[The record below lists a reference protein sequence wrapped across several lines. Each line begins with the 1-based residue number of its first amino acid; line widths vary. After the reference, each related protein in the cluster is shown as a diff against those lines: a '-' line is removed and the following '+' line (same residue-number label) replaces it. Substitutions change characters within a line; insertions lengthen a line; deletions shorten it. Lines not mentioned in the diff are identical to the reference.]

1 MDKDLPSLK
10 KIKDFRDLAREVI
23 DDPSRPK
30 VGAILDKRTTQEERD
45 LDDKI
50 RKMQRENPDLDL
62 TQLFE
67 TERAEIARKAQHKKA
82 FASYKAFQFLKHGVE
97 IKSRGVVA
105 TQAAKPKS
113 QPAPFKSADPYD
125 FPPLQQAV
133 DRLMKTKDRL
143 PRVLDAGEALT
154 DKPGR
159 KFG

>member
-1 MDKDLPSLK
+1 
-10 KIKDFRDLAREVI
+10 
-23 DDPSRPK
+23 
-30 VGAILDKRTTQEERD
+30 
-45 LDDKI
+45 
-50 RKMQRENPDLDL
+50 MQRENPDLDL

-97 IKSRGVVA
+97 LQSRGVDS
-105 TQAAKPKS
+105 QPAAAQPKSS

-133 DRLMKTKDRL
+133 DRLMKTKDKL

-159 KFG
+159 KFGYTEKDFMEAYFGKDNARQARLTIDDQASVFGFNDSYKKKYPIDKY

>member
-1 MDKDLPSLK
+1 LRESRQELREFEQNMDKDLPSLK

-30 VGAILDKRTTQEERD
+30 VGALLDKRTTQEERD

-67 TERAEIARKAQHKKA
+67 TERAEVARKAQHKKA

-97 IKSRGVVA
+97 IKSRGLVE
-105 TQAAKPKS
+105 TPKAA
-113 QPAPFKSADPYD
+113 
-125 FPPLQQAV
+125 
-133 DRLMKTKDRL
+133 
-143 PRVLDAGEALT
+143 
-154 DKPGR
+154 
-159 KFG
+159 

>member
-30 VGAILDKRTTQEERD
+30 VGALLDKRTTQEERD

-97 IKSRGVVA
+97 VKSRGVVE
-105 TQAAKPKS
+105 TAKVAESS

-125 FPPLQQAV
+125 FPPL
-133 DRLMKTKDRL
+133 
-143 PRVLDAGEALT
+143 
-154 DKPGR
+154 
-159 KFG
+159 

>member
-30 VGAILDKRTTQEERD
+30 VGAILDKRTTKEERD

-97 IKSRGVVA
+97 
-105 TQAAKPKS
+105 
-113 QPAPFKSADPYD
+113 
-125 FPPLQQAV
+125 L
-133 DRLMKTKDRL
+133 
-143 PRVLDAGEALT
+143 
-154 DKPGR
+154 
-159 KFG
+159 

>member
-30 VGAILDKRTTQEERD
+30 LGALLDKRTTQEERD

-97 IKSRGVVA
+97 IKSRGVVETA
-105 TQAAKPKS
+105 KAAESS

-125 FPPLQQAV
+125 FPPL
-133 DRLMKTKDRL
+133 
-143 PRVLDAGEALT
+143 
-154 DKPGR
+154 
-159 KFG
+159 

>member
-1 MDKDLPSLK
+1 MVNELQRLRESRQELREFEQNMDKDLPSLK

-30 VGAILDKRTTQEERD
+30 VGAILDKRTTQEEKD

-67 TERAEIARKAQHKKA
+67 TERAEIARKAQHKKT

-97 IKSRGVVA
+97 LKSRGVVD
-105 TQAAKPKS
+105 TQA
-113 QPAPFKSADPYD
+113 
-125 FPPLQQAV
+125 QAV
-133 DRLMKTKDRL
+133 
-143 PRVLDAGEALT
+143 
-154 DKPGR
+154 
-159 KFG
+159 

>member
-30 VGAILDKRTTQEERD
+30 VGALLDKRTSQEERD

-97 IKSRGVVA
+97 IKSRGVVETA
-105 TQAAKPKS
+105 KAAESS

-125 FPPLQQAV
+125 FPPL
-133 DRLMKTKDRL
+133 
-143 PRVLDAGEALT
+143 
-154 DKPGR
+154 
-159 KFG
+159 

>member
-30 VGAILDKRTTQEERD
+30 VGALLDKRTTQEERD

-97 IKSRGVVA
+97 IKSRGVVETA
-105 TQAAKPKS
+105 KAAESS

-125 FPPLQQAV
+125 FPPL
-133 DRLMKTKDRL
+133 
-143 PRVLDAGEALT
+143 
-154 DKPGR
+154 
-159 KFG
+159 

>member
-30 VGAILDKRTTQEERD
+30 VGALLDKRTTQEERD

-67 TERAEIARKAQHKKA
+67 TERAEVARKAQHKKA

-97 IKSRGVVA
+97 IKSRGLVE
-105 TQAAKPKS
+105 TPKAAQS

-125 FPPLQQAV
+125 FPPL
-133 DRLMKTKDRL
+133 
-143 PRVLDAGEALT
+143 
-154 DKPGR
+154 
-159 KFG
+159 

>member
-30 VGAILDKRTTQEERD
+30 VGALLDKRTTQEERD

-97 IKSRGVVA
+97 IKSRGVVE
-105 TQAAKPKS
+105 TTKAAESS

-125 FPPLQQAV
+125 FPPL
-133 DRLMKTKDRL
+133 
-143 PRVLDAGEALT
+143 
-154 DKPGR
+154 
-159 KFG
+159 

>member
-30 VGAILDKRTTQEERD
+30 VGALLDKRTTQEERD

-97 IKSRGVVA
+97 IKSRGVVETA
-105 TQAAKPKS
+105 KAETQS

-125 FPPLQQAV
+125 FPPL
-133 DRLMKTKDRL
+133 
-143 PRVLDAGEALT
+143 
-154 DKPGR
+154 
-159 KFG
+159 

>member
-30 VGAILDKRTTQEERD
+30 VGALLDKRTTQEERD

-97 IKSRGVVA
+97 VKSRGVVETA
-105 TQAAKPKS
+105 KAAESS

-125 FPPLQQAV
+125 FPPL
-133 DRLMKTKDRL
+133 
-143 PRVLDAGEALT
+143 
-154 DKPGR
+154 
-159 KFG
+159 

>member
-30 VGAILDKRTTQEERD
+30 VGALLDKRTTQEERD

-97 IKSRGVVA
+97 INSRGVVETA
-105 TQAAKPKS
+105 KAAESS

-125 FPPLQQAV
+125 FPPL
-133 DRLMKTKDRL
+133 
-143 PRVLDAGEALT
+143 
-154 DKPGR
+154 
-159 KFG
+159 

>member
-30 VGAILDKRTTQEERD
+30 VGALLDKRTTQEERD

-97 IKSRGVVA
+97 IKSRGVVE
-105 TQAAKPKS
+105 TAKVAESS

-125 FPPLQQAV
+125 FPPL
-133 DRLMKTKDRL
+133 
-143 PRVLDAGEALT
+143 
-154 DKPGR
+154 
-159 KFG
+159 

>member
-1 MDKDLPSLK
+1 MRESRQELREFEQNMDKDLPSLK

-30 VGAILDKRTTQEERD
+30 VGALLDKRTTQEERD

-67 TERAEIARKAQHKKA
+67 TERAEVARKAQHKKA

-97 IKSRGVVA
+97 IKSRGLVE
-105 TQAAKPKS
+105 TPKAA
-113 QPAPFKSADPYD
+113 
-125 FPPLQQAV
+125 
-133 DRLMKTKDRL
+133 
-143 PRVLDAGEALT
+143 
-154 DKPGR
+154 
-159 KFG
+159 

>member
-1 MDKDLPSLK
+1 MRESRQDLREFEQNMDKDLPSLK

-30 VGAILDKRTTQEERD
+30 VGALLDKRTTQEERD

-97 IKSRGVVA
+97 IKSRGVVE
-105 TQAAKPKS
+105 TAK
-113 QPAPFKSADPYD
+113 AE
-125 FPPLQQAV
+125 
-133 DRLMKTKDRL
+133 T
-143 PRVLDAGEALT
+143 
-154 DKPGR
+154 
-159 KFG
+159 